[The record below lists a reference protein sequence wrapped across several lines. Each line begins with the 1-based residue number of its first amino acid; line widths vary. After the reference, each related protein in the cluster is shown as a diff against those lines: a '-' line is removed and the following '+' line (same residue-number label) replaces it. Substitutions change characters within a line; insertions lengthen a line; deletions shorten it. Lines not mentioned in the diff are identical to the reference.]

1 MHGTKISEDVIID
14 EGLKR
19 CGKSCRVRWLNYL
32 RPNIKRGNIT
42 PEEEDLIMRLHKLL
56 GNRST
61 TAFIFRYFVS
71 SLWIDFV
78 TAERKTIGICRWS
91 LIAGKLP
98 GRTDTEIKNHWN
110 TYCHKKE
117 DHQ

>member
-56 GNRST
+56 GNR
-61 TAFIFRYFVS
+61 
-71 SLWIDFV
+71 
-78 TAERKTIGICRWS
+78 WS